1 MDYYCYSVSCDP
13 AQAEVLLGLLSAFP
27 FDSFEE
33 EEKGLKAYLPASLQT
48 TALQAQVEALQAQVP
63 FSLSVVFIKG
73 ENWNEVWESNFHPVV
88 VDDFC
93 AVRAGFHQPVGGVE
107 HEIVID
113 PKMAFG
119 TGHHETTFAVMKM
132 MREVDFRGKKVLD
145 YGCGTGILAILA
157 ALLNAAFVDAVD
169 IEEPAFENT
178 LENCRINKVGKVN
191 AFLGELN
198 AVPDGSY
205 DIVLANINRNVIL
218 DSLPSL
224 HARLNEGGLLI
235 SSGYLVEDGE
245 LMAGAFHQH
254 GFSVTQVARR
264 NNWLAVKCIRL

>member
-1 MDYYCYSVSCDP
+1 MDYYCY
-13 AQAEVLLGLLSAFP
+13 EVTCEPNHVEALLGLFSAFP

-33 EEKGLKAYLPASLQT
+33 KENGWKAYLPAGLHDATIQDEVAELQ
-48 TALQAQVEALQAQVP
+48 LQLP
-63 FSLSVVFIKG
+63 FQLEVSFVKG
-73 ENWNEVWESNFHPVV
+73 ENWNEVWESNFHPVL

-93 AVRAGFHQPVGGVE
+93 AVRAGFHAPISGVQ

-132 MREVDFRGKKVLD
+132 MREVDISEKEVLD

-157 ALLNAAFVDAVD
+157 SLLKADAIDAVD

-178 LENCRINKVGKVN
+178 IDNCRINNVVN
-191 AFLGELN
+191 VNVFLGDLE
-198 AVPDGSY
+198 AVPSGSY

-218 DSLPSL
+218 GSLASL
-224 HARLNEGGLLI
+224 HARLKKDGLLI
-235 SSGYLVEDGE
+235 TSGFLVEDGE
-245 LMAGAFHQH
+245 RMAEAFHEH
-254 GFSVTQVARR
+254 GFSVNQIARN
-264 NNWLAVKCIRL
+264 NNWLAVKCTRL

>member
-1 MDYYCYSVSCDP
+1 MDYYCYEVRCESG
-13 AQAEVLLGLLSAFP
+13 QAEALLGLLSAFP

-33 EEKGLKAYLPASLQT
+33 GEGGLKAYIPAALQT
-48 TALQAQVEALQAQVP
+48 ADLLAEVEELKKLMP
-63 FSLSVVFIKG
+63 FELSVSFVKG

-93 AVRAGFHQPVGGVE
+93 AVRAGFHKPISGVQ
-107 HEIVID
+107 HEIIID

-132 MREVDFRGKKVLD
+132 MREVDFRGKRVLD

-157 ALLNAAFVDAVD
+157 SFLEADSIDAVD

-178 LENCRINKVGKVN
+178 VDNCRINKVVNVN
-191 AFLGELN
+191 AFHGDLD
-198 AVPDGSY
+198 AVPPANY

-218 DSLPSL
+218 SSLASL
-224 HARLNEGGLLI
+224 HARLKQGGLLI
-235 SSGYLVEDGE
+235 TSGYLVEDGE
-245 LMAGAFHQH
+245 IMADAFHEH
-254 GFSVTQVARR
+254 GFSVNQLARN
-264 NNWLAVKCIRL
+264 NNWLAVKCTRL